1 MAEEPSMMQMLK
13 QARGLQKQ
21 MKQIQKKVEK
31 RDIAATAAGGKIE
44 VVCSGKLVIKR
55 ILIDQSLLDAP
66 DKRTLQDA
74 LLTAVNSA
82 IKKAQDLMN
91 NEMARMAGDM
101 GIPSEELTGGADTDD
116 DHEEGTDTGAD
127 TGGGRL
133 KRWFKRT

>member
-31 RDIAATAAGGKIE
+31 RDVAATAADGKIE
-44 VVCSGKLVIKR
+44 VVCTGKLVIKR
-55 ILIDQSLLDAP
+55 ILIDQSLLDSP

-74 LLTAVNSA
+74 VVSAVNAA

-101 GIPSEELTGGADTDD
+101 GIPSDELTGGAEADDEREDEKDTAA
-116 DHEEGTDTGAD
+116 EG
-127 TGGGRL
+127 GGGRL